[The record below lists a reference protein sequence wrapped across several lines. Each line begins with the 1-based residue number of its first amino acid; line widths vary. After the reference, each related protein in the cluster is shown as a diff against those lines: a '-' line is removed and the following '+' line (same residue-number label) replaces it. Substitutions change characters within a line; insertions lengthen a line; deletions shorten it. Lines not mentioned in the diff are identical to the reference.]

1 MKERLLIKCDTTIY
15 ADEITN
21 LLIENNIV
29 SRQHDEGQDQN
40 PGAYGAI
47 TGIAI
52 YVFEKDYEKAVEII
66 NPIVD
71 SRNKSHVWPRP
82 TLLPPDADPPAH
94 RGLFPLRP
102 TFRRPAASHRPSAAL
117 LPAADPSPS
126 RCRTAARRA
135 NVARTCF
142 CLFLRA
148 ACTIFVALPGLH
160 LARPL
165 HGRPGAGHKP
175 LSPA

>member
-1 MKERLLIKCDTTIY
+1 MTVAITINITLQIKVSLYFSGPNQYREYSAYNKDLEINLAFLYKYQYIGIKVNSNMKERLLIKCDTTIY

-66 NPIVD
+66 NPIID
-71 SRNKSHVWPRP
+71 SRNESHVWCPKC
-82 TLLPPDADPPAH
+82 
-94 RGLFPLRP
+94 G
-102 TFRRPAASHRPSAAL
+102 SY
-117 LPAADPSPS
+117 
-126 RCRTAARRA
+126 
-135 NVARTCF
+135 NVSTIAVSNN
-142 CLFLRA
+142 FLQ
-148 ACTIFVALPGLH
+148 
-160 LARPL
+160 
-165 HGRPGAGHKP
+165 
-175 LSPA
+175 

>member
-66 NPIVD
+66 NPIID
-71 SRNKSHVWPRP
+71 SRNESHVWCPKCGSYTSPQR
-82 TLLPPDADPPAH
+82 
-94 RGLFPLRP
+94 LRM
-102 TFRRPAASHRPSAAL
+102 PAAGPVICLRSI
-117 LPAADPSPS
+117 S
-126 RCRTAARRA
+126 RDT
-135 NVARTCF
+135 
-142 CLFLRA
+142 
-148 ACTIFVALPGLH
+148 GL
-160 LARPL
+160 
-165 HGRPGAGHKP
+165 
-175 LSPA
+175 